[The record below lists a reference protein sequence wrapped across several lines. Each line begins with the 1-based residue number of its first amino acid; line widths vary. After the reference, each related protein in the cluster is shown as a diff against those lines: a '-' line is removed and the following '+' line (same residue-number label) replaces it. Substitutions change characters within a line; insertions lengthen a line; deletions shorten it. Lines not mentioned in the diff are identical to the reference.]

1 MELVVIAVVALIV
14 LGPSRLPEAARS
26 LGKGMREMRDSF
38 SGKGDDDIAG
48 RLNSRDDY
56 EDDDYDDEDDVA
68 ASGDED
74 ETVVQDPETSK
85 KPSTSAGSTA

>member
-14 LGPSRLPEAARS
+14 LGPNRLPEAARS

-38 SGKGDDDIAG
+38 SGKDDDVAG
-48 RLNSRDDY
+48 RLNSRGDY
-56 EDDDYDDEDDVA
+56 EDDEDEDEVA

-74 ETVVQDPETSK
+74 ETVVQNTDK
-85 KPSTSAGSTA
+85 KAEKASTSAGSTA